1 MDMWVDLF
9 VWLNII
15 KTYHTAVAFLQID
28 CNLLNVDFKHIF
40 LLFCFSFFF
49 ENMYCLLFESSL
61 YVALIVIVH
70 DICLQYTVYHFIQT
84 TTMLRSLT
92 S

>member
-15 KTYHTAVAFLQID
+15 KTYHTAVAFLQFVECRFQTFFVI
-28 CNLLNVDFKHIF
+28 
-40 LLFCFSFFF
+40 LLFIFF

-84 TTMLRSLT
+84 TTMLIWSLT

>member
-15 KTYHTAVAFLQID
+15 KTYHTAVAFLQFD
-28 CNLLNVDFKHIF
+28 CNLLNVDFKHF
-40 LLFCFSFFF
+40 LLFCFSFFLKT
-49 ENMYCLLFESSL
+49 CIVLFESSL

-84 TTMLRSLT
+84 TTMLIWSLT

>member
-1 MDMWVDLF
+1 MAKHNQNLPYSCSIFAILLQF
-9 VWLNII
+9 VECRFQ
-15 KTYHTAVAFLQID
+15 TY
-28 CNLLNVDFKHIF
+28 IF
-40 LLFCFSFFF
+40 VILLFIFF
-49 ENMYCLLFESSL
+49 ENMYCLLFELSL

>member
-15 KTYHTAVAFLQID
+15 KTYHTAVAFLQFVE
-28 CNLLNVDFKHIF
+28 CRFQTF
-40 LLFCFSFFF
+40 FMLFCFSFFF